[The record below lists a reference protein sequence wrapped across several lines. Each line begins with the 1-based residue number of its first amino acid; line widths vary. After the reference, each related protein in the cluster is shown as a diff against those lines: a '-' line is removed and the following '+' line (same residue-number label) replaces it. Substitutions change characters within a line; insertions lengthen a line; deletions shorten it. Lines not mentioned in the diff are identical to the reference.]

1 MKTVIRAFAGA
12 VRTAPAGVIIGVVVV
27 TAGLA
32 AAFGVIAPET
42 ATGNEGFAP
51 DNAEI
56 AASERISEL
65 FGSESRTSVLQ
76 VIVRQ
81 PDGNVISADGLR
93 AVNEITAA
101 VMASEA
107 ADSLVAAGPEQPP
120 VVSYLGPV
128 FQALAAQGIDPA
140 TVTDDAVVQQAYRD
154 SLASPELPDVQRGQL
169 VRLLGANA
177 DANEG
182 IASAGLVLMF
192 LEAPEGVTGEE
203 AFNSQIELET
213 QLADAI
219 DGVSVDGVEIRPF
232 SFALLFGDQDEFLSE
247 VGTLF
252 GAALAIIVV
261 ILLFIYTLRARGPV
275 WIRPSAMAIG
285 VIAAGGMFFGTA
297 LEGVGGIAN
306 AAAAGVVVF
315 VVARLVF
322 GAIGGAPQVTRSA
335 RRALADMTLTIVTI
349 ILAILWMQGIGALL
363 LEAGILGSFNQVTQ
377 IVPVLLIGLG
387 VDYAIHLTARYREQ
401 LGHGDTVDESIGTAI
416 GTVGVAL
423 TLATVT
429 TAVGFLTNVF
439 NPVPALKD
447 FGILAAVGIVSSFL
461 LMLTFVPAMRE
472 LLDRRAERRGTLP
485 VGELESSGDGS
496 LSRIIERTSVLAD
509 RAAVP
514 TVVVA
519 LLLGALGVWGLTQL
533 ETRFSFTDFL
543 PEDSPVVETLTI
555 LTEEFGGGFGET
567 SQVLVE
573 AVDGADLA
581 AAGAHN
587 AMVDVTAALASVP
600 DVVAFDTPGGA
611 VAQANS
617 PIGLLRQLLAP
628 GPDGAPMAPPQILEL
643 VGSLGLDQ
651 DLRAPAGTDLAP
663 LYQALAQVV
672 PEQAAGVMH
681 FDGDRLDAVLFD
693 ISTQAGESRADELRV
708 NLDVAFDRVE
718 AVGATT
724 VPTSDEIISAVIVD
738 ALASSQTQSLLITL
752 VIATIVLMIS
762 FWVENRRPFLG
773 VITMLPVALVV
784 FWTYGMMYATGIPF
798 GPVTATLAAL
808 AVGIGVP
815 FTIHIARRFEEDRV
829 RYETLGE
836 ALRSTTRH
844 TGAALAGSAFT
855 TMAGFGI
862 LMSSTLTPFQQMGQV
877 TVYAIGLSLIGA
889 ILVLPSLLA
898 LWEGWHRKRGTAVAE
913 SPTESLV

>member
-1 MKTVIRAFAGA
+1 MKTVIRAFARA
-12 VRTAPAGVIIGVVVV
+12 VRTSPVGVIGAVVILS
-27 TAGLA
+27 AGLVA
-32 AAFGVIAPET
+32 ALGIIQPGT

-56 AASERISEL
+56 AAAERIGDL
-65 FGSESRTSVLQ
+65 FGGDSQSSVFQ
-76 VIVRQ
+76 VIVRD
-81 PDGNVISADGLR
+81 PDGNVISAEGLQ
-93 AVNEITAA
+93 AVNAITAA
-101 VMASEA
+101 VMASEVS
-107 ADSLVAAGPEQPP
+107 DSLVAAGPNQPP
-120 VVSYLGPV
+120 VISYLAPV
-128 FQALAAQGIDPA
+128 FQGLAAQGIDPS
-140 TVTDDAVVQQAYRD
+140 TLMDDGAVQQAYREAF
-154 SLASPELPDVQRGQL
+154 ASPELPDAQRGQF
-169 VRLLGANA
+169 VRLLGTGA
-177 DANEG
+177 DTTQG
-182 IASAGLVLMF
+182 TASAGLVLMF
-192 LEAPEGVTGEE
+192 VQTPDGATADE
-203 AFNSQIELET
+203 AFDRQIEIET
-213 QLADAI
+213 QLADVI
-219 DGVSVDGVEIRPF
+219 DGVSVEGVEIRPF
-232 SFALLFGDQDEFLSE
+232 SFGLLFGDQDEFLTE

-261 ILLFIYTLRARGPV
+261 ILLFVYTLRARGPM
-275 WIRPSAMAIG
+275 WLRPTAVAIG
-285 VIAAGGMFFGTA
+285 AIAAGGMFFGTA
-297 LEGVGGIAN
+297 LEGVGGVAN
-306 AAAAGVVVF
+306 AVAVGVVAF
-315 VVARLVF
+315 VVARALL
-322 GAIGGAPQVTRSA
+322 GAVGRAPNVTRSA

-401 LGHGDTVDESIGTAI
+401 LGSGDTVDQSVGTAI

-429 TAVGFLTNVF
+429 TAIGFLTNVF

-447 FGILAAVGIVSSFL
+447 FGILAAVGIVSSFV

-472 LLDRRAERRGTLP
+472 LLDRRAERKGALP
-485 VGELESSGDGS
+485 AAEMAHSGDGS
-496 LSRIIERTSVLAD
+496 LSRIIEKTSVLAD

-514 TVVVA
+514 TVIVA
-519 LLLGALGVWGLTQL
+519 LVLGGLGVWGLTQL

-543 PEDSPVVETLTI
+543 PEDSPVVETLNI
-555 LTEEFGGGFGET
+555 LTDEFGGGFGET

-573 AVDGADLA
+573 ADDAVDLA
-581 AAGAHN
+581 DADGHN

-600 DVVAFDTPGGA
+600 GVVAFDTPVGP

-617 PIGLLRQLLAP
+617 PIGLLQQLLAP
-628 GPDGAPMAPPQILEL
+628 GPDGGSQAPPQITEL
-643 VGSLGLDQ
+643 VGSLGLGE
-651 DLRAPAGTDLAP
+651 DLKAPAGTDLTP
-663 LYQALAQVV
+663 LYQALLTAA
-672 PEQAAGVMH
+672 PERAAGVMH

-693 ISTQAGESRADELRV
+693 ISTQAGESGAEELRG
-708 NLDVAFDRVE
+708 NLDSTFDPVE
-718 AVGATT
+718 ATGATT
-724 VPTSDEIISAVIVD
+724 IPTSDEIISAVIVD

-784 FWTYGMMYATGIPF
+784 FWTYGLMYATGIPF

-829 RYETLGE
+829 RYETLGD

-862 LMSSTLTPFQQMGQV
+862 LMSSTLKPFQQMGQV

-889 ILVLPSLLA
+889 LLVLPSLLA
-898 LWEGWHRKRGTAVAE
+898 LWEAWHRKRGDSIVET
-913 SPTESLV
+913 PTESVV